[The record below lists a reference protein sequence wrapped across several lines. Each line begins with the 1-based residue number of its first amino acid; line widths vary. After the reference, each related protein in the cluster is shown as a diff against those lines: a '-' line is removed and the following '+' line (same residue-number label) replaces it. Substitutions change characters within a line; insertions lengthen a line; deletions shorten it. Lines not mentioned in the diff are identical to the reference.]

1 MTLELKL
8 SIHQDTWKKLEN
20 SLDLKK
26 TIAKL
31 VTVIV
36 SNTSNSNNKNTK
48 GTPSQLKDEQ
58 IT

>member
-8 SIHQDTWKKLEN
+8 SIHQDTRKKLKN
-20 SLDLKK
+20 SLDFKK

-31 VTVIV
+31 VIVIV

-48 GTPSQLKDEQ
+48 GTPGQLKDEQ